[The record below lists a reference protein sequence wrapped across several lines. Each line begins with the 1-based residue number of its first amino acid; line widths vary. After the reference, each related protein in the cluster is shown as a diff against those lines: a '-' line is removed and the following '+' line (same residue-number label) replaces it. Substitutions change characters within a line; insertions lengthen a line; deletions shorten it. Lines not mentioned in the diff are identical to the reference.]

1 VLLREACLAV
11 TFEASEAPWAAELR
25 RKLKAMDGCCAWQ
38 PGIPRYPGDGMVLDG
53 RGNVGNMLGS
63 FLFFGICDLSY
74 LREILNLSNVR

>member
-38 PGIPRYPGDGMVLDG
+38 PGIPRYPGDGMDG
-53 RGNVGNMLGS
+53 TGWEGKMLGTCWEV
-63 FLFFGICDLSY
+63 LFFGICDLSY
-74 LREILNLSNVR
+74 LREILFI